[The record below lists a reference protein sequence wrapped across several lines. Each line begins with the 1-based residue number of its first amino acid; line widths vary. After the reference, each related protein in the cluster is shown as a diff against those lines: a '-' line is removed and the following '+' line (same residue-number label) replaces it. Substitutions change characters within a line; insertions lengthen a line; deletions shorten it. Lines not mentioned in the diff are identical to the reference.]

1 MGNHDETRRL
11 IFEEP
16 TSAKVTFKAA
26 KSLLEKEGFKYTKGS
41 GSRRKFIHEKTKVV
55 VFLHEPHGKELCK
68 DAVDDIKEAL
78 KNVRAK
84 TKAS

>member
-1 MGNHDETRRL
+1 MGNRDETKRL

-26 KSLLEKEGFKYTKGS
+26 KSLLENEGFKYTKGS

-68 DAVDDIKEAL
+68 DAVSDIRDAL
-78 KNVRAK
+78 KKVGVKPDAP
-84 TKAS
+84 